1 MHKIKLPSSL
11 NPALDD
17 NSDRARFF
25 SEFDPDKTAL
35 LVIDMQNHW
44 VDKDGLS
51 HIQNAHEIVPNIN
64 RIADHLRTS
73 GGMVVWVVV
82 SFSDA
87 GRSAWPMFF
96 DHLEN
101 AKDGARARTALTPGN
116 PMHDLWADLDVH
128 VGDPIVSKDRFS
140 AFIAGSSDLE
150 ELLRGHGIDTVLIAG
165 VATNICCEST
175 ARDAMMLDFRTV
187 MIEDANV
194 ARTDE
199 DHIAG
204 LRTFAQTF
212 GAVMSTD
219 DVISRCRRE

>member
-1 MHKIKLPSSL
+1 MT
-11 NPALDD
+11 
-17 NSDRARFF
+17 
-25 SEFDPDKTAL
+25 E
-35 LVIDMQNHW
+35 
-44 VDKDGLS
+44 
-51 HIQNAHEIVPNIN
+51 
-64 RIADHLRTS
+64 
-73 GGMVVWVVV
+73 
-82 SFSDA
+82 
-87 GRSAWPMFF
+87 
-96 DHLEN
+96 
-101 AKDGARARTALTPGN
+101 
-116 PMHDLWADLDVH
+116 
-128 VGDPIVSKDRFS
+128 DPILLANTANVQTLSISPDGRRI